1 MNLIVFLTL
10 SLLQL
15 HFKISRKRRHFGSP
29 YSFSDYMVTDH
40 PEAYAEVAPQQ
51 NPNFELQRLENDV
64 AVQVHINILNFYPSL
79 HMPKHALG

>member
-1 MNLIVFLTL
+1 
-10 SLLQL
+10 
-15 HFKISRKRRHFGSP
+15 
-29 YSFSDYMVTDH
+29 MVTDH

-79 HMPKHALG
+79 HMPKHALGWFHLGLGLVMETWELVVLFASMMIPYL